1 MSQSGPG
8 LQADFSLEEATE
20 DQEVRAAVR
29 AIPLFTVPR
38 AHFCAKVRLHDDDA
52 RTVFQMQAAMIAS
65 QADGKSLHKTRAK
78 LAASSAESPDCP
90 SPGYARHA
98 AYVR

>member
-1 MSQSGPG
+1 MMMT
-8 LQADFSLEEATE
+8 L
-20 DQEVRAAVR
+20 RKR
-29 AIPLFTVPR
+29 R
-38 AHFCAKVRLHDDDA
+38 
-52 RTVFQMQAAMIAS
+52 FQMQAAMIAS

-98 AYVR
+98 AYLR